1 MNKRKKSIV
10 DHSLAL
16 FQEKGIQHTSVQD
29 IIDRAGISKG
39 TFYNYFSSKN
49 ECVSAIL
56 EEIRHEV
63 SLSRSE
69 LLMGKDA
76 RDLDLL
82 IQQITI
88 LANLNEKRGMSAIYE
103 ELLHSGDLELKQL
116 VLQHRISEL
125 EWLAER
131 LIEVY
136 GEELRPHAFESS
148 VIFYGMLNHLLF
160 MRKLT
165 RPSVKDMKSVA
176 SSVFH
181 YMEYIIRS
189 LIHDHTAVLDND
201 HLSSLKDQL
210 HTMPIKRADAALLLK
225 ELLEEE
231 SSLSASQKELAQA
244 LLSELER
251 QPMRRSVISALL
263 QPFTEAFE
271 QTADYKTAKQ
281 ISIMVWF
288 YLKQRRT

>member
-1 MNKRKKSIV
+1 
-10 DHSLAL
+10 
-16 FQEKGIQHTSVQD
+16 
-29 IIDRAGISKG
+29 
-39 TFYNYFSSKN
+39 
-49 ECVSAIL
+49 
-56 EEIRHEV
+56 
-63 SLSRSE
+63 
-69 LLMGKDA
+69 
-76 RDLDLL
+76 
-82 IQQITI
+82 
-88 LANLNEKRGMSAIYE
+88 
-103 ELLHSGDLELKQL
+103 
-116 VLQHRISEL
+116 
-125 EWLAER
+125 
-131 LIEVY
+131 
-136 GEELRPHAFESS
+136 
-148 VIFYGMLNHLLF
+148 
-160 MRKLT
+160 
-165 RPSVKDMKSVA
+165 SVA